1 MDRHSHWKRVSALC
15 LSLAAASAAHAQAG
29 RFGPAVVEPGRAVAL
44 EYTVTRTDGEVVQS
58 NVGGEPFRFVVGRG
72 QILPALEA
80 ELDGLGV
87 SDRRLIRLSPARA
100 YGVIDAGRFREVPL
114 GQIPLQARQVGA
126 ELTADGYAGPVF
138 VEEVRADT
146 VLLNF
151 NHPLAGQSLTF
162 DIRVLSIE

>member
-1 MDRHSHWKRVSALC
+1 MDRQSHWKRVSALC
-15 LSLAAASAAHAQAG
+15 WGLAAVSAAHAQVG
-29 RFGPAVVEPGRAVAL
+29 RFGPAVVEPGRVVAL
-44 EYTVTRTDGEVVQS
+44 EYTVTRVDGEVVQS
-58 NVGGEPFRFVVGRG
+58 NVGREPFRFVVGEGR
-72 QILPALEA
+72 ILPALEA
-80 ELDGLGV
+80 ELEGLGV

-100 YGVIDAGRFREVPL
+100 YGVIDAGRLREVPI
-114 GQIPLQARQVGA
+114 GEIPPQARQPGA
-126 ELTADGYAGPVF
+126 ELTAEGYAGPVF